1 MLSCHP
7 RGGCGQNAQLL
18 FVAALFFAA
27 VAVSPL
33 LAQGS
38 EPFAGT
44 LLASEQ
50 EQAAGSAVDGGG
62 AQGGTAQG
70 GIQGAIQGGADGS
83 GAMSGSLRR
92 LRDLVYDNATPDEV
106 SRLAATLIKAAQGL
120 SSPAERLVAQS
131 EIEYFAGRSWQEH
144 GDNKKATAYFEAALK
159 HAEQAGD
166 IAQTAEALFAG
177 TKALSQLVLLKGMP
191 YLLAN
196 GPKISPN
203 AKKVLA
209 MEPGHPG
216 AQIIL
221 ASSKAYPPAAFGGAP
236 KEAIKQMQDLLKS
249 HQGGFEKDIL
259 FDIRTCLGTAYSKL
273 GDKVSASF
281 WFRKALELYPRN
293 DYAKTE
299 LEKLAK

>member
-1 MLSCHP
+1 MVSCRSHK
-7 RGGCGQNAQLL
+7 RGGQSVRRIL
-18 FVAALFFAA
+18 AAAIFFAA
-27 VAVSPL
+27 VSAGSLFAQSP
-33 LAQGS
+33 

-50 EQAAGSAVDGGG
+50 EQATGGAGEGAPNGAAGSATGG
-62 AQGGTAQG
+62 AYGDTT
-70 GIQGAIQGGADGS
+70 S
-83 GAMSGSLRR
+83 GQLRR
-92 LRDLVYDNATPDEV
+92 LRDLVYNNAAPDEV
-106 SRLAATLIKAAQGL
+106 SRLAATLIKMAQGL
-120 SSPAERLVAQS
+120 SSPAERLVTQS
-131 EIEYFAGRSWQEH
+131 KIEYLSGRSWQEH
-144 GDNKKATAYFEAALK
+144 GDNKKAIEYFEAALK

-166 IAQTAEALFAG
+166 ITQTAEALFAG

-216 AQIIL
+216 AQIML

-249 HQGGFEKDIL
+249 HQNGFEKDIL

-273 GDKVSASF
+273 GDTVSASF
-281 WFRKALELYPRN
+281 WFRKALGLYPRN